1 VKFAI
6 VIGLMLLAISN
17 YAYAQDFDAQNGY
30 IFNQGYVTRIT
41 ESDASAL
48 LKIEDAGDVFWNLY
62 DKKGKTTTLANGVK
76 KSSDKLIFK
85 AAGKPDLSLKSY
97 VYKGKGD
104 GDSQRFSYV
113 SELGKYH
120 LVVVEFDH
128 DRPCFILVHKST
140 LKVYFVDYDVPT
152 L

>member
-1 VKFAI
+1 MKYTVAI
-6 VIGLMLLAISN
+6 VLVLFIISSR
-17 YAYAQDFDAQNGY
+17 AYPHDFDGRNGY
-30 IFNQGYVTRIT
+30 IFDQSYVTRIS
-41 ESDASAL
+41 ESNASAL
-48 LKIEDAGDVFWNLY
+48 LKIKNAGDVFL
-62 DKKGKTTTLANGVK
+62 KKSKTTILPNGVK

-97 VYKGKGD
+97 VYKGKDD

-128 DRPCFILVHKST
+128 DRPCFILVHKNT
-140 LKVYFVDYDVPT
+140 LKIYFVDYDSKID
-152 L
+152 